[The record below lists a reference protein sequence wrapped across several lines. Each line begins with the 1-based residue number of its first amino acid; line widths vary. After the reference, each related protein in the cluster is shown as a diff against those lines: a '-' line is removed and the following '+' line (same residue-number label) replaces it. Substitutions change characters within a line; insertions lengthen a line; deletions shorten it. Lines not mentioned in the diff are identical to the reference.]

1 MKSKINITKIM
12 FNMDNNLPTSPNEG
26 SMFPKLITDILQKKG
41 DDAGKAFSDLV
52 DRVVDAML
60 KK

>member
-1 MKSKINITKIM
+1 
-12 FNMDNNLPTSPNEG
+12 MDNNLPTSPNEG